1 MEKKKTGF
9 IAAISVLSV
18 IVCVL
23 VGAVVF
29 LIVDRN
35 NGNGSNTTQQKK
47 ESGKNKE
54 NGGSEIFK
62 NKVSDGDDEDEESG
76 EYKVV
81 LDGYKFTVP
90 SPYSCMIVDGIGT
103 IIYLDDIFQMK
114 LVIRDGSYEKS
125 MKNPDSLT
133 EATIEAGGKVT
144 QDVKET
150 KINGQKYAYFRIDLD
165 GDEQFVVI
173 TQALDKEQRFAGQ
186 IAVLSEEATDKN
198 LLNVFAEIISSA
210 EKTDE
215 PDTTE
220 EDLLEQK
227 RKMSIG
233 EKKKESTLSYG
244 GNTITYKV
252 PGEFY
257 SEEQREEKG
266 FYAVEDFVTE
276 DRAVEVTTMLMQNGN
291 ASAENEEVIL
301 DWENAK
307 KYIESESDRDKTY
320 DVSDIKTVKKNGYEF
335 YYVII
340 KYEHKGVSNQQIYAA
355 CDIGDNG
362 IYAINA
368 AASDWKETLTLDTIE
383 EFLSVEEEK

>member
-9 IAAISVLSV
+9 IAAISILSV

-165 GDEQFVVI
+165 GAEQFVVI

-244 GNTITYKV
+244 ENTITYKV

-257 SEEQREEKG
+257 SEDQREEEG
-266 FYAVEDFVTE
+266 FYAAEDFVTE

-340 KYEHKGVSNQQIYAA
+340 KYEYKGVSNQQIYAA
-355 CDIGDNG
+355 CDIGDTG

-368 AASDWKETLTLDTIE
+368 SASDWKETLTLDTIE

>member
-23 VGAVVF
+23 VGIVVF

-35 NGNGSNTTQQKK
+35 NGNGSNTVLQKK
-47 ESGKNKE
+47 ESGENKE
-54 NGGSEIFK
+54 SGGSEIFK
-62 NKVSDGDDEDEESG
+62 NKISDGDDEDEQSG

-103 IIYLDDIFQMK
+103 IIYMDDIFQMK
-114 LVIRDGSYEKS
+114 LVIRDGSYEKT
-125 MKNPDSLT
+125 MKNPNSLT
-133 EATIEAGGKVT
+133 EATVEAGGKVT

-150 KINGQKYAYFRIDLD
+150 QINGQKYAYFRIDLD
-165 GDEQFVVI
+165 GAQQFVVI
-173 TQALDKEQRFAGQ
+173 TQALDKEQRFGGQ
-186 IAVLSEEATDKN
+186 IAVLSEEATDKD

-210 EKTDE
+210 VETDE

-252 PGEFY
+252 PGKFY
-257 SEEQREEKG
+257 SEGQHKEEG

-276 DRAVEVTTMLMQNGN
+276 DRAVEVQTMLMQNSN
-291 ASAENEEVIL
+291 ASADGEEAIL

-307 KYIESESDRDKTY
+307 QYIEAESHKDETY

-340 KYEHKGVSNQQIYAA
+340 KYEYKDVSYQKLYAG
-355 CDIGDNG
+355 CDIGDDG
-362 IYAINA
+362 IYVINA
-368 AASDWKETLTLDTIE
+368 TASDWKETLTLDTIE